1 MRTKTLGRTGVAAEA
16 RIAVLGTGVMGAP
29 IARNLVAAG
38 FPVTVWNRT
47 RGRAEALAADGAQL
61 APTPRAAAASAGI
74 VLTMLADGAAAADTI
89 DGPEGAAHALAPG
102 SIWIQMGTVGVDW
115 TERLAQIAKAHAL
128 TFVDAPVSGS
138 TGPAEQGELVVL
150 ASGPENA
157 RSRVRPVFDAIGRQT
172 YWLGRAGNG
181 TSMKVV
187 LNNWLAASTEALAQ
201 TLALSDALGL
211 DPSEFAEVFAGT
223 PLASP
228 YAVAKSEAMIAGDFA
243 PGFPLRLAFKDTTL
257 ALDAAREHELE
268 LPLTVAVEG
277 RWNGAISRGHGDDD
291 LAAIITEANRGNGSV
306 S

>member
-1 MRTKTLGRTGVAAEA
+1 
-16 RIAVLGTGVMGAP
+16 
-29 IARNLVAAG
+29 
-38 FPVTVWNRT
+38 
-47 RGRAEALAADGAQL
+47 
-61 APTPRAAAASAGI
+61 
-74 VLTMLADGAAAADTI
+74 
-89 DGPEGAAHALAPG
+89 
-102 SIWIQMGTVGVDW
+102 
-115 TERLAQIAKAHAL
+115 LAQIAKAHAL

-172 YWLGRAGNG
+172 FWLGRAGNG
-181 TSMKVV
+181 TGMKVV
-187 LNNWLAASTEALAQ
+187 LNNWLAASTEALAE

-243 PGFPLRLAFKDTTL
+243 PGFPLRLAFKDTAL

-291 LAAIITEANRGNGSV
+291 LAAIITEATRRNGSA